1 MNHIKKYN
9 ESKEISS
16 MGTLSNSDV
25 EIISDLLL
33 EFSEKWSIPILIN
46 ERGWGNHISIQRYS
60 SSHIQISIRYN
71 MLDEKRE
78 NELEANIN
86 SIDNRIKKF
95 GYKVVLIKVH
105 NIKNIIGYE
114 YIFMITPNKSKL
126 KKILTLDESINYN
139 KYHTISD
146 EDIMDICLEMTDI
159 QFESD
164 IKKYFINE
172 DGSKTKEPL
181 TKISYPIYDI
191 EFEISRE
198 SSDSTRWNGSYFYED
213 INVISSFHSVLNK
226 MKKILPVEDALY
238 YISNMKYN
246 IRLILSPINL
256 SVDEV
261 GFDFNRFI
269 NKLDGLLS
277 SMERNNHLIEIVDQY
292 GNNNSFNFEIF
303 TDGIYKSDDY
313 KDEIWKNNDVFD
325 NTDQYQEI
333 VDRIEKFLL
342 KFNKHIK
349 YEFSIEKNRP
359 YKKEVKSGFLKKTI
373 KTYNRYSLV
382 CSIKSK

>member
-46 ERGWGNHISIQRYS
+46 ERGWGDHISIQRYN

-191 EFEISRE
+191 EFEMSRG

-226 MKKILPVEDALY
+226 MKKILPVEDAFY
-238 YISNMKYN
+238 YISNMRYN

-256 SVDEV
+256 PDDEI

-277 SMERNNHLIEIVDQY
+277 SMKRKNHLIEIVDQY

-349 YEFSIEKNRP
+349 YEFTIEKNKP

>member
-1 MNHIKKYN
+1 
-9 ESKEISS
+9 
-16 MGTLSNSDV
+16 
-25 EIISDLLL
+25 
-33 EFSEKWSIPILIN
+33 
-46 ERGWGNHISIQRYS
+46 
-60 SSHIQISIRYN
+60 
-71 MLDEKRE
+71 
-78 NELEANIN
+78 
-86 SIDNRIKKF
+86 
-95 GYKVVLIKVH
+95 
-105 NIKNIIGYE
+105 
-114 YIFMITPNKSKL
+114 MITPNKSKF

-159 QFESD
+159 QFEFD

-191 EFEISRE
+191 EFEMSRG

-226 MKKILPVEDALY
+226 MKKILPVEDAFY
-238 YISNMKYN
+238 YISNMRYN

-256 SVDEV
+256 PDDEI

-277 SMERNNHLIEIVDQY
+277 SMKRKNHLIEIVDQY

-349 YEFSIEKNRP
+349 YEFTIEKNKP

>member
-46 ERGWGNHISIQRYS
+46 ERGWGDHISIQRYN

-114 YIFMITPNKSKL
+114 YIFMITPNKSKF

-159 QFESD
+159 QFEFD

-349 YEFSIEKNRP
+349 YEFTIEKNKP